1 MKLRQ
6 SMLLTAVIA
15 AFVFPVGSYAQDAS
29 KGKTREAVKTEL
41 DAAHKAGTHDMGGEV
56 STVKPAKSTAGK
68 TREGVKTELDA
79 AHKDGTH
86 EMGNDVSTVKPAPA
100 TSGKS
105 RKQVKKE
112 LANMSEE
119 EKAKLKDS
127 NLGAK

>member
-1 MKLRQ
+1 MKLRK

-15 AFVFPVGSYAQDAS
+15 AFVFPVGSYAQDAN

-41 DAAHKAGTHDMGGEV
+41 DAAHKA
-56 STVKPAKSTAGK
+56 
-68 TREGVKTELDA
+68 
-79 AHKDGTH
+79 GTH

-105 RKQVKKE
+105 RNQVKKE

>member
-1 MKLRQ
+1 MKLRK
-6 SMLLTAVIA
+6 SLLLTAVIA

-29 KGKTREAVKTEL
+29 KGKTRAEVKTEL
-41 DAAHKAGTHDMGGEV
+41 DAAHKA
-56 STVKPAKSTAGK
+56 
-68 TREGVKTELDA
+68 
-79 AHKDGTH
+79 GTH

-100 TSGKS
+100 TAGKSRKQVKTELDAAHKVGTHEMGNDASTVKPAPATAGKS

-119 EKAKLKDS
+119 EKAKLKES

>member
-1 MKLRQ
+1 MKLRK

-15 AFVFPVGSYAQDAS
+15 AFVCPVGSYAQDAN

-41 DAAHKAGTHDMGGEV
+41 DAAHKAGTH
-56 STVKPAKSTAGK
+56 
-68 TREGVKTELDA
+68 
-79 AHKDGTH
+79 
-86 EMGNDVSTVKPAPA
+86 EMGNDVFTVKPAPA

-105 RKQVKKE
+105 RNQVKQK